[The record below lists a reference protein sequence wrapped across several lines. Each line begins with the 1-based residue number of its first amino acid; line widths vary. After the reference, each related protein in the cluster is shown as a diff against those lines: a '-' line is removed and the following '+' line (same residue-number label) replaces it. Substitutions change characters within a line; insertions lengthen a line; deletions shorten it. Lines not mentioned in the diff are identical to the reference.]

1 MAAIQNLI
9 STVGKF
15 STGGSS
21 VTINQADYPVAPQ
34 AGDQILCISNFT
46 STHPLS
52 YGFSGA
58 DIFNW
63 SRAPDWVAILPSF
76 QTYDDGTNFRGGF
89 NIIGRTAT
97 GTSADNVTWYP
108 SNADAI
114 TCAQVCHLVFRN
126 TMLREAINDAYT
138 TGSTDNF
145 ATWCNYNEGN
155 DANQFGSG
163 LTSSTLCKTFNPLGG
178 TPLPTGYQFGQAA
191 VTGTN
196 LIVAFMGAS
205 SVSAV
210 TFSGMSSSLTT
221 LYNSGNGFVVAG
233 EYTDGTG
240 SAVSGDRQLTWGT
253 SRIST
258 TASLTFTQTRIPPN
272 VSSAASTRSASW

>member
-9 STVGKF
+9 STVGKIDNAGF
-15 STGGSS
+15 PI
-21 VTINQADYPVAPQ
+21 TINQSDYSVAPQ
-34 AGDQILCISNFT
+34 AGDQILVFANFT
-46 STHPLS
+46 ATKSLS
-52 YGFSGA
+52 YGFGGA
-58 DIFNW
+58 DIFGWN
-63 SRAPDWVAILPSF
+63 RAPGWVAILPNF

-89 NIIGRTAT
+89 QVIGRTAT
-97 GTSADNVTWYP
+97 GTSADNVTWFP
-108 SNADAI
+108 TNADGC
-114 TCAQVCHLVFRN
+114 TSFQVCHIVFRN

-138 TGSTDNF
+138 SGSTDNF

-155 DANQFGSG
+155 DTNQFGFG
-163 LTSSTLCKTFNPLGG
+163 LTASTLCKTFNPLGG
-178 TPLPTGYQFGQAA
+178 TPLATGYQFGQAA

-205 SVSAV
+205 SASSV

-221 LYNSGNGFVVAG
+221 LYNSGNGMVIAG

-240 SAVSGDRQLTWGT
+240 SAVSGNRQLTWGS
-253 SRIST
+253 SRISM

-272 VSSAASTRSASW
+272 VSSIAATRSASW